1 MLLVENWMNPNVITV
16 DADDSMLDATKLLK
30 EHNIRHLPVLEKGKL
45 VGVITDRDL
54 KRASPSDATA
64 LEAHELLYL
73 IATIKVREI
82 MTKNPITVPYNFT
95 IEEAAEILL
104 QAKISG
110 MPVVD
115 KDGDV
120 IGTITQT
127 DLFKVLISL
136 TGVGKKGVQFAFLL
150 EDRAGSIK
158 EVADIIRSY
167 GGRMASI
174 LSSYEKAP
182 EGHRY
187 VYIRMYDV
195 DRDKMPQLKE
205 DLKKKAKVLYIVDSR
220 ENKREI
226 FIRWLLLGILSKIP
240 MAPLCKRRGRGVEVD
255 IHEIIT

>member
-16 DADDSMLDATKLLK
+16 DADDSMLDATKKLK

-73 IATIKVREI
+73 IANIKVREI
-82 MTKNPITVPYNFT
+82 MTKNPITVPYNYT

-127 DLFKVLISL
+127 DLFRVLISL

-150 EDRAGSIK
+150 EDRPGSIK
-158 EVADIIRSY
+158 DVADVIRAY

-195 DRDKMPQLKE
+195 NREKMPQLKE
-205 DLKKKAKVLYIVDSR
+205 ELKKKAKMLYIVDSR
-220 ENKREI
+220 DNKREI
-226 FIRWLLLGILSKIP
+226 FIR
-240 MAPLCKRRGRGVEVD
+240 
-255 IHEIIT
+255 

>member
-16 DADDSMLDATKLLK
+16 DADDSMLDATKILK

-54 KRASPSDATA
+54 KRASPSDATT

-82 MTKNPITVPYNFT
+82 MTKNPITVPYNYT

-127 DLFKVLISL
+127 DLFKVLISI

-195 DRDKMPQLKE
+195 DQTKMPQLKE

-220 ENKREI
+220 DNKREI
-226 FIRWLLLGILSKIP
+226 FIR
-240 MAPLCKRRGRGVEVD
+240 
-255 IHEIIT
+255 

>member
-54 KRASPSDATA
+54 KRAAPSDATA

-73 IATIKVREI
+73 IANIKVREI
-82 MTKNPITVPYNFT
+82 MTRNPITVPYNYT
-95 IEEAAEILL
+95 IEEAAELLL
-104 QAKISG
+104 QARISG
-110 MPVVD
+110 MPVVN

-136 TGVGKKGVQFAFLL
+136 TGVGKKGVQFAVLL

-158 EVADIIRSY
+158 DVADVIRAY

-195 DRDKMPQLKE
+195 NQEKMPQLKE
-205 DLKKKAKVLYIVDSR
+205 ELKKKAKVLYIVDSR
-220 ENKREI
+220 DNKREI
-226 FIRWLLLGILSKIP
+226 FIR
-240 MAPLCKRRGRGVEVD
+240 
-255 IHEIIT
+255 

>member
-1 MLLVENWMNPNVITV
+1 MLLVENWMNAKVITV

-54 KRASPSDATA
+54 KRASPSDATT

-73 IATIKVREI
+73 IANIKVREI
-82 MTKNPITVPYNFT
+82 MTRNPITVPYNFT

-136 TGVGKKGVQFAFLL
+136 TGVGKKEVQFAFLL

-158 EVADIIRSY
+158 DVADVIRSY

-182 EGHRY
+182 EHHRY

-195 DRDKMPQLKE
+195 DRQKMPQLKE

-226 FIRWLLLGILSKIP
+226 FIR
-240 MAPLCKRRGRGVEVD
+240 
-255 IHEIIT
+255 

>member
-1 MLLVENWMNPNVITV
+1 MLLVENWMNPKVVTI

-30 EHNIRHLPVLEKGKL
+30 EHGIRRLPVLEKGKL
-45 VGVITDRDL
+45 VGVVTDRDL
-54 KRASPSDATA
+54 KRASPSDATT

-73 IATIKVREI
+73 IANIKVREI
-82 MTKNPITVPYNFT
+82 MTRKPITVPYNFT

-120 IGTITQT
+120 IGMITQT

-150 EDRAGSIK
+150 EDRPGSIK

-182 EGHRY
+182 EGYRY

-195 DRDKMPQLKE
+195 DRDKMTQVKE
-205 DLKKKAKVLYIVDSR
+205 DLKKQAKVLYIVDSR

-226 FIRWLLLGILSKIP
+226 FVR
-240 MAPLCKRRGRGVEVD
+240 
-255 IHEIIT
+255 

>member
-1 MLLVENWMNPNVITV
+1 MLLVENWMNQNVITV
-16 DADDSMLDATKLLK
+16 DADDSMLDATKILK

-54 KRASPSDATA
+54 KRASPSDATS

-73 IATIKVREI
+73 IANIKVREI
-82 MTKNPITVPYNFT
+82 MTKNPITVPYNYT

-195 DRDKMPQLKE
+195 DREKMPQLKE
-205 DLKKKAKVLYIVDSR
+205 ALKKKAKVLYIVDSR
-220 ENKREI
+220 DDKREI
-226 FIRWLLLGILSKIP
+226 FIR
-240 MAPLCKRRGRGVEVD
+240 
-255 IHEIIT
+255 

>member
-54 KRASPSDATA
+54 KRASPSDATT

-73 IATIKVREI
+73 IANIKVREI
-82 MTKNPITVPYNFT
+82 MTRNPITVPYNFT

-104 QAKISG
+104 QARISG

-158 EVADIIRSY
+158 EVADVIRSY

-182 EGHRY
+182 EHHRY

-195 DRDKMPQLKE
+195 DRQKMPQLKE

-226 FIRWLLLGILSKIP
+226 FIR
-240 MAPLCKRRGRGVEVD
+240 
-255 IHEIIT
+255 

>member
-1 MLLVENWMNPNVITV
+1 MLLVENWMNPKVITV
-16 DADDSMLDATKLLK
+16 DVEDSMLDATRILK
-30 EHNIRHLPVLEKGKL
+30 EHNIRHLPVLERGKL
-45 VGVITDRDL
+45 VGIVTDRDL
-54 KRASPSDATA
+54 KRASPSDATS
-64 LEAHELLYL
+64 LESHELLYL
-73 IATIKVREI
+73 IANIKVREI

-95 IEEAAEILL
+95 IEEAAQILL

-115 KDGDV
+115 KKGDV

-150 EDRAGSIK
+150 EDRPGSIR
-158 EVADIIRSY
+158 EVTDVIRSY

-182 EGHRY
+182 EGQRY
-187 VYIRMYDV
+187 VYVRMYEV
-195 DRDKMPQLKE
+195 DREKMPQLKE
-205 DLKKKAKVLYIVDSR
+205 DLKKKAKVLYIVDNR

-226 FIRWLLLGILSKIP
+226 FIR
-240 MAPLCKRRGRGVEVD
+240 
-255 IHEIIT
+255 

>member
-45 VGVITDRDL
+45 VGVITDRAL
-54 KRASPSDATA
+54 KRAAPSDATA

-73 IATIKVREI
+73 IANIKVREI
-82 MTKNPITVPYNFT
+82 MTKNPITVPYNYT
-95 IEEAAEILL
+95 IEEAADLLL
-104 QAKISG
+104 QARISG
-110 MPVVD
+110 MPVVG

-150 EDRAGSIK
+150 EDRPGSIK
-158 EVADIIRSY
+158 DVADVIRAY

-195 DRDKMPQLKE
+195 NQGKMPQLKE
-205 DLKKKAKVLYIVDSR
+205 ELKKKAKVLYIVDSR
-220 ENKREI
+220 DNKREI
-226 FIRWLLLGILSKIP
+226 FIR
-240 MAPLCKRRGRGVEVD
+240 
-255 IHEIIT
+255 

>member
-1 MLLVENWMNPNVITV
+1 MLLVENWMNPKVITV

-54 KRASPSDATA
+54 KRAAPSDATA

-73 IATIKVREI
+73 IANIKVREI

-95 IEEAAEILL
+95 IEEAAELLL
-104 QAKISG
+104 QARISG

-150 EDRAGSIK
+150 EDRPGSIK
-158 EVADIIRSY
+158 DVADVIRGY

-195 DRDKMPQLKE
+195 NREKMPQLKE
-205 DLKKKAKVLYIVDSR
+205 ELKKKAKVLYIVDSR
-220 ENKREI
+220 DNKREI
-226 FIRWLLLGILSKIP
+226 FIR
-240 MAPLCKRRGRGVEVD
+240 
-255 IHEIIT
+255 

>member
-1 MLLVENWMNPNVITV
+1 MLLVENWMNPKVITV

-54 KRASPSDATA
+54 KRAAASDATA

-73 IATIKVREI
+73 IANIKVREI
-82 MTKNPITVPYNFT
+82 MTRNPITVPYNYT
-95 IEEAAEILL
+95 IEEAAELLL
-104 QAKISG
+104 QARISG

-150 EDRAGSIK
+150 EDRPGSIK
-158 EVADIIRSY
+158 DVADVIRAY

-174 LSSYEKAP
+174 LSSYEKVP

-195 DRDKMPQLKE
+195 DREKMPQLKE
-205 DLKKKAKVLYIVDSR
+205 ELKKKAKVLYIVDSR

-226 FIRWLLLGILSKIP
+226 FIR
-240 MAPLCKRRGRGVEVD
+240 
-255 IHEIIT
+255 

>member
-73 IATIKVREI
+73 IANIKVREI
-82 MTKNPITVPYNFT
+82 MTKNPITVPYNYT
-95 IEEAAEILL
+95 IEEAAELLL
-104 QAKISG
+104 QARISG

-115 KDGDV
+115 KDGEV

-158 EVADIIRSY
+158 DVADVIRAY

-195 DRDKMPQLKE
+195 NQEKMPQLKE
-205 DLKKKAKVLYIVDSR
+205 ELKKKAKVLYIVDSR
-220 ENKREI
+220 DNKREI
-226 FIRWLLLGILSKIP
+226 FIR
-240 MAPLCKRRGRGVEVD
+240 
-255 IHEIIT
+255 

>member
-1 MLLVENWMNPNVITV
+1 MLLVENWMNPHVITV
-16 DADDSMLDATKLLK
+16 DADDSMLDATKILK

-45 VGVITDRDL
+45 VGIITDRDL

-73 IATIKVREI
+73 IANIKVREI
-82 MTKNPITVPYNFT
+82 MTTNPITVPYNFT
-95 IEEAAEILL
+95 IEEAAQILL

-115 KDGDV
+115 KNGNV

-150 EDRAGSIK
+150 EDRPGSIK
-158 EVADIIRSY
+158 EVTDIIRSY

-187 VYIRMYDV
+187 AYIRMYDV
-195 DRDKMPQLKE
+195 DREKIGQLKE
-205 DLKKKAKVLYIVDSR
+205 DLKKNAKMLYIVDSR

-226 FIRWLLLGILSKIP
+226 FAS
-240 MAPLCKRRGRGVEVD
+240 
-255 IHEIIT
+255 

>member
-1 MLLVENWMNPNVITV
+1 MLLVENWMNPKVITV

-30 EHNIRHLPVLEKGKL
+30 EHNIRRLPVLEKGKL
-45 VGVITDRDL
+45 VGIVTDRDL
-54 KRASPSDATA
+54 KRASPSDATS
-64 LEAHELLYL
+64 LEAHEILYL
-73 IATIKVREI
+73 IANIKIREI

-104 QAKISG
+104 QARISG

-115 KDGDV
+115 KKGEV

-150 EDRAGSIK
+150 EDQPGSIK
-158 EVADIIRSY
+158 EVTDIIRSY

-182 EGHRY
+182 EGQRY

-195 DRDKMPQLKE
+195 DRQKMAQLKE
-205 DLKKKAKVLYIVDSR
+205 DLKKKAKVLYIVDSK

-226 FIRWLLLGILSKIP
+226 FVR
-240 MAPLCKRRGRGVEVD
+240 
-255 IHEIIT
+255 

>member
-73 IATIKVREI
+73 IANIKVREI
-82 MTKNPITVPYNFT
+82 MTKNPITVPYNYT
-95 IEEAAEILL
+95 IEEAAELLL
-104 QAKISG
+104 QARISG

-158 EVADIIRSY
+158 DVADVIRAY

-195 DRDKMPQLKE
+195 NQEKMPQLKE
-205 DLKKKAKVLYIVDSR
+205 ELKNKAKVLYIVDSR
-220 ENKREI
+220 DNKREI
-226 FIRWLLLGILSKIP
+226 FIR
-240 MAPLCKRRGRGVEVD
+240 
-255 IHEIIT
+255 

>member
-1 MLLVENWMNPNVITV
+1 MLLVENWMNPKVITV
-16 DADDSMLDATKLLK
+16 DADDSMLDATKILK

-45 VGVITDRDL
+45 VGIITDRDL
-54 KRASPSDATA
+54 KRASPSDATS

-73 IATIKVREI
+73 IANIKVREI

-95 IEEAAEILL
+95 IEEAAQILL
-104 QAKISG
+104 QARISG

-115 KDGDV
+115 KQGDV

-150 EDRAGSIK
+150 EDLPGSIK
-158 EVADIIRSY
+158 EVTDVIRSY

-182 EGHRY
+182 EGQRY
-187 VYIRMYDV
+187 VYVRMYDV
-195 DRDKMPQLKE
+195 DREKMALLKE
-205 DLKKKAKVLYIVDSR
+205 GLKKKAKVLYIVDSR

-226 FIRWLLLGILSKIP
+226 FIR
-240 MAPLCKRRGRGVEVD
+240 
-255 IHEIIT
+255 

>member
-1 MLLVENWMNPNVITV
+1 MLLVENWMNQNVITV
-16 DADDSMLDATKLLK
+16 DADDSMLDATKILK

-54 KRASPSDATA
+54 KRASPSDATT

-73 IATIKVREI
+73 IANIKVREI
-82 MTKNPITVPYNFT
+82 MTRNPITVPYNFT

-158 EVADIIRSY
+158 DVADVIRSY

-195 DRDKMPQLKE
+195 DRAKMPQLKE

-226 FIRWLLLGILSKIP
+226 FIR
-240 MAPLCKRRGRGVEVD
+240 
-255 IHEIIT
+255 

>member
-1 MLLVENWMNPNVITV
+1 MNPNVITV

-54 KRASPSDATA
+54 KRAAPSDATA

-73 IATIKVREI
+73 IANIKVREI
-82 MTKNPITVPYNFT
+82 MTKNPITVPYNYT
-95 IEEAAEILL
+95 IEEAAELLL
-104 QAKISG
+104 QARISG

-158 EVADIIRSY
+158 DVADVIRAY

-195 DRDKMPQLKE
+195 NQEKMPQLKE

-220 ENKREI
+220 DNKREI
-226 FIRWLLLGILSKIP
+226 FIR
-240 MAPLCKRRGRGVEVD
+240 
-255 IHEIIT
+255 

>member
-30 EHNIRHLPVLEKGKL
+30 EHSIRHLPVLEKGKL

-54 KRASPSDATA
+54 KRASPSDATT

-73 IATIKVREI
+73 IANIKVREI
-82 MTKNPITVPYNFT
+82 MTRNPITVPYNFT

-158 EVADIIRSY
+158 DVADVIRSY

-195 DRDKMPQLKE
+195 DRQKMPQLKE

-226 FIRWLLLGILSKIP
+226 FIR
-240 MAPLCKRRGRGVEVD
+240 
-255 IHEIIT
+255 

>member
-1 MLLVENWMNPNVITV
+1 MLLVENWMNSNVITV

-54 KRASPSDATA
+54 KRAAPSDATA

-73 IATIKVREI
+73 IANIKVREI
-82 MTKNPITVPYNFT
+82 MTRNPITVPYNFT
-95 IEEAAEILL
+95 IEEAAELLL
-104 QAKISG
+104 QARISG
-110 MPVVD
+110 MPVVN

-150 EDRAGSIK
+150 EDRPGSIK
-158 EVADIIRSY
+158 DVADVIRSY

-195 DRDKMPQLKE
+195 NREKMPQLKE
-205 DLKKKAKVLYIVDSR
+205 DLKKKAKMLYIVDSR
-220 ENKREI
+220 DNKREI
-226 FIRWLLLGILSKIP
+226 FIR
-240 MAPLCKRRGRGVEVD
+240 
-255 IHEIIT
+255 

>member
-1 MLLVENWMNPNVITV
+1 MLLVENWMNPHVITV
-16 DADDSMLDATKLLK
+16 DADDSMLDATKILK

-45 VGVITDRDL
+45 VGIITDRDL

-73 IATIKVREI
+73 IANIKVREI
-82 MTKNPITVPYNFT
+82 MTTNPITVPYNFT
-95 IEEAAEILL
+95 IEEAAQILL

-115 KDGDV
+115 KDGNV

-150 EDRAGSIK
+150 EDRPGSIK
-158 EVADIIRSY
+158 EVTDIIRSY

-187 VYIRMYDV
+187 AYIRMYDV
-195 DRDKMPQLKE
+195 DREKIGQLKE
-205 DLKKKAKVLYIVDSR
+205 DLKKNAKMLYIVDSR

-226 FIRWLLLGILSKIP
+226 FAS
-240 MAPLCKRRGRGVEVD
+240 
-255 IHEIIT
+255 

>member
-54 KRASPSDATA
+54 KRASASDATT

-73 IATIKVREI
+73 IANIKVREI
-82 MTKNPITVPYNFT
+82 MTRNPITVPYNYT
-95 IEEAAEILL
+95 IEEAAELLL

-115 KDGDV
+115 KEGDV

-195 DRDKMPQLKE
+195 NREKMPQLKE
-205 DLKKKAKVLYIVDSR
+205 ELKKKAKVLYIVDSR

-226 FIRWLLLGILSKIP
+226 FIR
-240 MAPLCKRRGRGVEVD
+240 
-255 IHEIIT
+255 

>member
-45 VGVITDRDL
+45 VGVVTDRDL
-54 KRASPSDATA
+54 KRASASDATT

-73 IATIKVREI
+73 IANIKVREI
-82 MTKNPITVPYNFT
+82 MTKNPITVPYNYT

-195 DRDKMPQLKE
+195 DREKMPQLKE
-205 DLKKKAKVLYIVDSR
+205 ALKKKAKVLYIVDSR
-220 ENKREI
+220 DDKREI
-226 FIRWLLLGILSKIP
+226 FIR
-240 MAPLCKRRGRGVEVD
+240 
-255 IHEIIT
+255 

>member
-54 KRASPSDATA
+54 KRAAPSDATA

-73 IATIKVREI
+73 IANIKVREI

-95 IEEAAEILL
+95 IEEAAELLL
-104 QAKISG
+104 QARISG

-158 EVADIIRSY
+158 DVADVIRAY

-195 DRDKMPQLKE
+195 NQEKMPQLKE
-205 DLKKKAKVLYIVDSR
+205 ELKKKAKVLYIVDSR
-220 ENKREI
+220 DNKREI
-226 FIRWLLLGILSKIP
+226 FIR
-240 MAPLCKRRGRGVEVD
+240 
-255 IHEIIT
+255 

>member
-16 DADDSMLDATKLLK
+16 DADDSMLDATKILK

-54 KRASPSDATA
+54 KRASASDATT

-73 IATIKVREI
+73 IANIKIREI
-82 MTKNPITVPYNFT
+82 MTRNPITVPYNYT
-95 IEEAAEILL
+95 VEEAAEILL

-195 DRDKMPQLKE
+195 NREKMPQLKE
-205 DLKKKAKVLYIVDSR
+205 ELKNKAKVLYVVDSR
-220 ENKREI
+220 DNMREI
-226 FIRWLLLGILSKIP
+226 FIR
-240 MAPLCKRRGRGVEVD
+240 
-255 IHEIIT
+255 

>member
-1 MLLVENWMNPNVITV
+1 MLLVENWMNQNVITV

-54 KRASPSDATA
+54 KRASPSDATT
-64 LEAHELLYL
+64 LEAHEILYL
-73 IATIKVREI
+73 IANIKVREI
-82 MTKNPITVPYNFT
+82 MTRNPITVPYNFT

-158 EVADIIRSY
+158 EVADVIRSY

-182 EGHRY
+182 EGLRY

-195 DRDKMPQLKE
+195 DRTKMPQLKE

-220 ENKREI
+220 ENVREI
-226 FIRWLLLGILSKIP
+226 FIR
-240 MAPLCKRRGRGVEVD
+240 
-255 IHEIIT
+255 

>member
-1 MLLVENWMNPNVITV
+1 MLLVENWMNPKVITV
-16 DADDSMLDATKLLK
+16 DADDSMLDATKILK

-45 VGVITDRDL
+45 VGIVTDRDL
-54 KRASPSDATA
+54 KRASPSDATS

-73 IATIKVREI
+73 IANIKVREI

-95 IEEAAEILL
+95 IEEAAQILL
-104 QAKISG
+104 QARISG

-115 KDGDV
+115 KQGDV

-150 EDRAGSIK
+150 EDRPGSIK
-158 EVADIIRSY
+158 EMTDVIRSY

-182 EGHRY
+182 EGQRY
-187 VYIRMYDV
+187 VYVRMYDV
-195 DRDKMPQLKE
+195 DREKMPQLK
-205 DLKKKAKVLYIVDSR
+205 DALKKKSKVLYIVDTGKTKGKFSFAKPSQGTFSLFQ
-220 ENKREI
+220 ETSSQSP
-226 FIRWLLLGILSKIP
+226 W
-240 MAPLCKRRGRGVEVD
+240 PLR
-255 IHEIIT
+255 I